1 MILDIILIAAGFVL
15 LITGSDKFIAGAV
28 TIANRFHISERW
40 IGMTLVAFGTSLP
53 ELVVTGYA
61 ASSGSPDVALS
72 NVLGSNVANAWLA
85 LGVCALMSPSGRKN
99 FRLSGE
105 FWISPLFIGVLGG
118 IYILKGAPATI
129 PTPVPALFLIIT
141 CAYLFFF
148 SGRRADV
155 GEGGESHT
163 DEMGW
168 GKTSVYLILGLTAL
182 LAGSKW
188 IVDGIVHI
196 SDSFGWSQTLLGY
209 SVVAVG
215 TSLPEIASSVSAT
228 MKGKHGLAIANVLGS
243 NLINVGIVYGVTCF
257 FDPIVISK
265 SAGPA
270 LLAAII
276 AAFTAPLYTKSETKI
291 RNMIAF
297 GIFSLLYFL
306 SLFFVFNV

>member
-1 MILDIILIAAGFVL
+1 
-15 LITGSDKFIAGAV
+15 IAGAV

-85 LGVCALMSPSGRKN
+85 LGVCALVSPSGRKN

-105 FWISPLFIGVLGG
+105 FWLSPLFIGVLGSVF
-118 IYILKGAPATI
+118 ILKGPFATVPIPIPAF
-129 PTPVPALFLIIT
+129 FLIIT

-148 SGRRADV
+148 SGRDKDA
-155 GEGGESHT
+155 EESAGAHLQI
-163 DEMGW
+163 GW

-243 NLINVGIVYGVTCF
+243 NLINIGIVYGVTCF

-276 AAFTAPLYTKSETKI
+276 AAFTAPLYTKAKTKI
-291 RNMIAF
+291 RNMLVF
-297 GIFSLLYFL
+297 GVFLLLYFL
-306 SLFFVFNV
+306 SLFFVFSV